1 MSNTRLNPL
10 LWKAD
15 VHISYSTTEHRIN
28 NLPASKLAPPYHNHS
43 SHLTSRHL
51 SNTNPTMGGDDYSSA
66 IGGGLKLKGSKP
78 SGIKKKKSKSSKS
91 SSSATASTSTTL
103 TKRPTSTSPPPAG
116 TPTDSKDTPTS
127 ASAKDEEDALWRQV
141 EEREAEQDYKTPTE
155 KRHEEM
161 RRKRLEDRL
170 KREGGGRTHKQ
181 RVEELNK
188 YLSGLSEHH
197 DMYVFVLSL
206 GEGWCGVVFANC
218 VFVVQAQ
225 NRTGITG
232 GGCRV
237 WGGCCGGC
245 AMEFVGGGYG
255 FEGRMGSLHDTG
267 DSKYMASLGRSIS
280 VWHKFT

>member
-1 MSNTRLNPL
+1 MIHHHEVIIWTSNLV
-10 LWKAD
+10 A
-15 VHISYSTTEHRIN
+15 HRIN
-28 NLPASKLAPPYHNHS
+28 ILPHPAISHKHTIASTHPLHRP
-43 SHLTSRHL
+43 
-51 SNTNPTMGGDDYSSA
+51 NTNPTMGGDDYSSA

-91 SSSATASTSTTL
+91 SSSTTALSTTTTL
-103 TKRPTSTSPPPAG
+103 TKRPSSTSPAPLAS
-116 TPTDSKDTPTS
+116 DSKDTPTTS

-141 EEREAEQDYKTPTE
+141 EERELEQDYKTPTE

-206 GEGWCGVVFANC
+206 GEWVWGFFANGGDL
-218 VFVVQAQ
+218 QA
-225 NRTGITG
+225 
-232 GGCRV
+232 
-237 WGGCCGGC
+237 
-245 AMEFVGGGYG
+245 
-255 FEGRMGSLHDTG
+255 
-267 DSKYMASLGRSIS
+267 
-280 VWHKFT
+280 